1 MQIKDHC
8 ITNVKQKFGQRFEP
22 IMFAVEPV
30 AGTGSV
36 YVRLSTE
43 AEQLSQAYESL
54 YTVSDVNAA
63 KALKIML
70 ADPGISGNKMVTQ
83 LRIQKSAWPQLRA
96 FLEMQHYIECERSE
110 KGNVIRTSVTE
121 RGSEWLAG
129 KQAEAS

>member
-96 FLEMQHYIECERSE
+96 FLEMQH
-110 KGNVIRTSVTE
+110 
-121 RGSEWLAG
+121 
-129 KQAEAS
+129 